1 MRLLFVAL
9 VVGVAFCAGCRPSA
23 TPPPDATV
31 IYVTGSDK
39 AAGVEWSYAF
49 VSDKASGNLL
59 YAAVVYGRS
68 VLAGQRPSRDA
79 VPVDGKIVAIPS
91 TDGSLFVIDSTLN
104 CHRAPM
110 TPEAVRELV
119 REKAAGTL
127 YAGAVWA
134 RLQPFLRLY
143 QSSE

>member
-1 MRLLFVAL
+1 MRLLFVTL

-31 IYVTGSDK
+31 LYATGSDK

-59 YAAVVYGRS
+59 YAAFAHGRA
-68 VLAGQRPSRDA
+68 VLAGQRPRGTPCPWTA
-79 VPVDGKIVAIPS
+79 KWYAMPS

-104 CHRAPM
+104 CC
-110 TPEAVRELV
+110 L
-119 REKAAGTL
+119 
-127 YAGAVWA
+127 A
-134 RLQPFLRLY
+134 R
-143 QSSE
+143 